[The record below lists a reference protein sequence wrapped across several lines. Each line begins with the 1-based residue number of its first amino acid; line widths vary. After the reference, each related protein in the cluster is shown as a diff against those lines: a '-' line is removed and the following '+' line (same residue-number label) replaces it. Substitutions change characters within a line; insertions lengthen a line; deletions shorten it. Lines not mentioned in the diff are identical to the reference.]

1 MVGVGVYE
9 YICRCDPLGQLYISV
24 HASQCKRQKI
34 KDLACQECIWASY
47 IYIMYNDSPCFPH
60 VRGLHSLL
68 DHLVASLLS
77 AEILTM
83 SCSGN
88 ARAKPK
94 SASFRTGSTEP
105 GRPRGYRNGM
115 KNDENPKSG
124 RIPWEH
130 MSSMRRNI

>member
-1 MVGVGVYE
+1 MSIYVGVILWVNCIY
-9 YICRCDPLGQLYISV
+9 LYMHRSASAKKSKIWPV
-24 HASQCKRQKI
+24 KHASGQVI
-34 KDLACQECIWASY
+34 Y